1 MSMMDHY
8 KVLGLQKTA
17 SKEET
22 KTALKKLAFQFHPD
36 KHSQSPKSV
45 QDNATLRFKQVP
57 ES

>member
-1 MSMMDHY
+1 MMDHY